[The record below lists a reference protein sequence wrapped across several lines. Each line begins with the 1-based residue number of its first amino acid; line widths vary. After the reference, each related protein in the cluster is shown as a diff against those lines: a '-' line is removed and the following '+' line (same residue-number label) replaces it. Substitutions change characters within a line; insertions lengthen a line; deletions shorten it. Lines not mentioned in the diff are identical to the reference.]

1 MKEIFVYNT
10 HICLFQYATQDNMK
24 ATGFIFLLFSL
35 GAMSIFGQFPNNK
48 AHVSALLQQPNFEQK
63 KSASSDLIAQGVT
76 GQETIPENPTEA
88 EDSEHTE
95 QPMSVSEETS
105 DVSTMQ
111 APMQAEVLDPEKTQ
125 RTFKV
130 VNDYH
135 LAVGETLTTLVV
147 IAGNVALQGRVT
159 GNVLIIGGD
168 IELTSTS
175 QVNGTLHVIGGHATG
190 NIEGVAN
197 LEVNNDWQMVP
208 AAVRLVMQPHT
219 FWGIGKQI
227 NLRLTFV
234 KFGLFLLMYL
244 LTVALFPK
252 PINTISEL
260 FGRRPI
266 SSIIFGIL
274 ILAIIPI
281 LLVGLTLSIV
291 GVPFMLLVLAL
302 LIPLAIC
309 GKAAIF
315 LTLGGTLFSGRWKPL
330 AVIFSYTLYF
340 MATAL
345 PYIDWMMFLIVNA
358 TGTGLCL
365 LKVMSMMRPE
375 TPHKSTYPLPGSG
388 QGTLSERV

>member
-1 MKEIFVYNT
+1 
-10 HICLFQYATQDNMK
+10 MK
-24 ATGFIFLLFSL
+24 ATGFIFLLFSF

-63 KSASSDLIAQGVT
+63 KSASRDLIAQGVT
-76 GQETIPENPTEA
+76 GQETIPANPTEE
-88 EDSEHTE
+88 EDPEHTE
-95 QPMSVSEETS
+95 QPISVSEETS
-105 DVSTMQ
+105 DVSTRQ
-111 APMQAEVLDPEKTQ
+111 APMQAEVLDTEKTQ

-135 LAVGETLTTLVV
+135 LAVGETLTILVV

-168 IELTSTS
+168 IELTPTS
-175 QVNGTLHVIGGHATG
+175 QVNGTLHVIGGHVTG

-208 AAVRLVMQPHT
+208 AAVRLVMQPHI
-219 FWGIGKQI
+219 FWGISKQT
-227 NLRLTFV
+227 NFRLTFV

-244 LTVALFPK
+244 LIVALFPK

-266 SSIIFGIL
+266 GSIIFGIL

-281 LLVGLTLSIV
+281 LLAVLTLSIV
-291 GVPFMLLVLAL
+291 GVPFMLLIFSL

-345 PYIDWMMFLIVNA
+345 PYIDWMTFLIVNA
-358 TGTGLCL
+358 IGIGLCL

>member
-1 MKEIFVYNT
+1 MKEI
-10 HICLFQYATQDNMK
+10 
-24 ATGFIFLLFSL
+24 GFIFLLFSF

-48 AHVSALLQQPNFEQK
+48 AHVSDLLQQPNFEQK

-76 GQETIPENPTEA
+76 GQETTPANPAEEA
-88 EDSEHTE
+88 DSEHTE
-95 QPMSVSEETS
+95 QPMPESEKTS

-111 APMQAEVLDPEKTQ
+111 APMQAEVFDTEKTQ

-168 IELTSTS
+168 IELTPTA
-175 QVNGTLHVIGGHATG
+175 QVNGTLHVIGGHVTG
-190 NIEGVAN
+190 NIEGVAT

-208 AAVRLVMQPHT
+208 AAVHLVMHPHI
-219 FWGIGKQI
+219 FWGISKQI
-227 NLRLTFV
+227 NFRLTLV
-234 KFGLFLLMYL
+234 KFGLFLLIYL

-252 PINTISEL
+252 PINAISQL

-266 SSIIFGIL
+266 GSIIFGIL

-291 GVPFMLLVLAL
+291 GVPFMLL
-302 LIPLAIC
+302 
-309 GKAAIF
+309 IF
-315 LTLGGTLFSGRWKPL
+315 RS
-330 AVIFSYTLYF
+330 
-340 MATAL
+340 
-345 PYIDWMMFLIVNA
+345 
-358 TGTGLCL
+358 
-365 LKVMSMMRPE
+365 
-375 TPHKSTYPLPGSG
+375 
-388 QGTLSERV
+388 

>member
-24 ATGFIFLLFSL
+24 ATGFIFLLFSF

-76 GQETIPENPTEA
+76 EQETTPANPTEA

-95 QPMSVSEETS
+95 QPMSMSEETS

-147 IAGNVALQGRVT
+147 IAGNVALKGRVT

-175 QVNGTLHVIGGHATG
+175 QVNGTLHVIGGHVTG

-208 AAVRLVMQPHT
+208 AAVRLVMQPHI
-219 FWGIGKQI
+219 FWGISKQA
-227 NLRLTFV
+227 NFRLTFV

-291 GVPFMLLVLAL
+291 GVPFMLLIFSL
-302 LIPLAIC
+302 LIPLSIC

>member
-1 MKEIFVYNT
+1 MKEIFVYNA
-10 HICLFQYATQDNMK
+10 HISLFQYATQDNMK
-24 ATGFIFLLFSL
+24 ETGFIFLLFSF

-76 GQETIPENPTEA
+76 GQETIPANPTE
-88 EDSEHTE
+88 EENSEHTE
-95 QPMSVSEETS
+95 QPMSVSEETPG
-105 DVSTMQ
+105 VSTR
-111 APMQAEVLDPEKTQ
+111 QAEVLDTEKTQ

-168 IELTSTS
+168 IELTSTA
-175 QVNGTLHVIGGHATG
+175 QVNGTLHVIGGHVTG

-208 AAVRLVMQPHT
+208 AAVRLVMQPHI
-219 FWGIGKQI
+219 FWGISKQA
-227 NLRLTFV
+227 NFRLTFV

-244 LTVALFPK
+244 LIVALFPK

-281 LLVGLTLSIV
+281 LFVGLTLSIV
-291 GVPFMLLVLAL
+291 GVPFMLLIFSF
-302 LIPLAIC
+302 LIPLSIC
-309 GKAAIF
+309 GKTAIF

-358 TGTGLCL
+358 TGIGLCL
-365 LKVMSMMRPE
+365 LKVMSMMRTE
-375 TPHKSTYPLPGSG
+375 TPPKSTYPLPGSG

>member
-1 MKEIFVYNT
+1 MKE
-10 HICLFQYATQDNMK
+10 
-24 ATGFIFLLFSL
+24 TGFIFLLFSFS
-35 GAMSIFGQFPNNK
+35 AMSIFGQFQNNK
-48 AHVSALLQQPNFEQK
+48 AHVSDLLQQANLEQK

-76 GQETIPENPTEA
+76 GQEITPANPTVK
-88 EDSEHTE
+88 EDSEHPE
-95 QPMSVSEETS
+95 QPMAESEDTA
-105 DVSTMQ
+105 DASTMQ
-111 APMQAEVLDPEKTQ
+111 AEAVDPEKTQ
-125 RTFKV
+125 RIFQV
-130 VNDYH
+130 VNDYQ

-168 IELTSTS
+168 IALTPAS
-175 QVNGTLHVIGGHATG
+175 QVNGTLHVIGGHVTG

-208 AAVRLVMQPHT
+208 AAVRLVMNPHI
-219 FWGIGKQI
+219 FWGISKQT
-227 NLRLTFV
+227 NFRLTFV
-234 KFGLFLLMYL
+234 KFGIFLLMYL
-244 LTVALFPK
+244 LIVALFPK
-252 PINTISEL
+252 PVNAISEL

-266 SSIIFGIL
+266 GSIIFSIL
-274 ILAIIPI
+274 ILAIIP
-281 LLVGLTLSIV
+281 LLFAALTLSIV
-291 GVPFMLLVLAL
+291 GVPFMLLILSL
-302 LIPLAIC
+302 LIPLSIC

-358 TGTGLCL
+358 IGIGLCL

-388 QGTLSERV
+388 QGAL